1 MALVQGNRGT
11 ELGIGAPRGLDGA
24 FDTDTHIRIG
34 QTKSIFTGIY
44 LFLKTFN
51 IETTIS
57 ICYRINSPSTYSTKY
72 LTITTNRYTSIGYRD
87 MVLSR

>member
-11 ELGIGAPRGLDGA
+11 ELGIGAPRGLDGAFDGA

-51 IETTIS
+51 LETTIS
-57 ICYRINSPSTYSTKY
+57 ICY
-72 LTITTNRYTSIGYRD
+72 
-87 MVLSR
+87 